1 MKEEWK
7 KKQAP
12 NRVKAALILQHLA
25 KKHKLAPRKELVQ
38 QQVDQIVQ
46 QQTAYGQ
53 DPAKLDI
60 QRIYE
65 AVKGSLTN
73 EEVFKWLMG
82 GEDKVHKCE

>member
-1 MKEEWK
+1 MEEK
-7 KKQAP
+7 ASPKSG
-12 NRVKAALILQHLA
+12 KAALILQHLA
-25 KKHKLAPRKELVQ
+25 KEHKLAPKKELVQ

-82 GEDKVHKCE
+82 GEDKVHKCEH